1 MIIPRVILAPLVG
14 GIIGY
19 ITNDLAIRMLFRPR
33 KAMYIGRFHIPMTP
47 GLIPSQQGR
56 IAQSIGEVVSQQLLN
71 EETLRQTLLS
81 RQTLDTLHGK
91 ITGFLRSFSQDERT
105 VYEILRQPAFRDR
118 VNPSGESMRKKLA
131 EALSA
136 KIVEARL
143 GHEIVDSIIG
153 NRMDFLTQNK
163 LFSMLIDG
171 NNTKEAIRDKLA
183 EKVNELIADR
193 APDAAAALVN
203 RYRGELMQMRLCDLY
218 EKYKD
223 REEQVTNGVLE
234 LYTSLLGDNLG
245 RLLQAIDIEKIVV
258 DKINGLDAAEIEKT
272 AFDIMKHELRAI
284 VYLGALLGCIMGF
297 VNLLL

>member
-105 VYEILRQPAFRDR
+105 VYEILRQPAIRDR

-203 RYRGELMQMRLCDLY
+203 RYRGELMQTRLCDLY

>member
-105 VYEILRQPAFRDR
+105 VYEILRQPAIRDR

-153 NRMDFLTQNK
+153 TRMDFLTQNK

-203 RYRGELMQMRLCDLY
+203 RYRGELMQTRLCDLY

>member
-258 DKINGLDAAEIEKT
+258 DKINGLDATEIERT
-272 AFDIMKHELRAI
+272 AFEIMKHELRAI